1 MKKCTTGLIS
11 VGIYIFKIA
20 LHYMESKKEVNSD
33 SLGSICMNA
42 LIQGL
47 WQEEGRARVSFIL
60 RTGFRRYE
68 KMSEKKNSYSVGV
81 FPWNTKPKNL

>member
-1 MKKCTTGLIS
+1 
-11 VGIYIFKIA
+11 
-20 LHYMESKKEVNSD
+20 MESKKEVNSD
-33 SLGSICMNA
+33 SLGFICMNA

-68 KMSEKKNSYSVGV
+68 KMSEKKKI
-81 FPWNTKPKNL
+81 PIL